1 MVENHCLPCSQE
13 QAEHADAQ
21 PCNVQNSELR
31 AHRDCVPS
39 EENSTVKHE
48 DDAGNLAAEVCGVAD
63 HQKPIRFLDRAA
75 DSLMTSTKLSEV
87 AAELAPITDT
97 FAELVVQLVE
107 LMTQKTHH
115 HVVHCLRKLPQ
126 LDLTMRIKRN

>member
-1 MVENHCLPCSQE
+1 MVENYCLPCSQR

-21 PCNVQNSELR
+21 PCDVHDSELR
-31 AHRDCVPS
+31 THRDRVLS
-39 EENSTVKHE
+39 EENSTVEHE
-48 DDAGNLAAEVCGVAD
+48 DDAGNLAAEVRGVAD

-75 DSLMTSTKLSEV
+75 DSLVTSTKLSEV

-107 LMTQKTHH
+107 LMTQNTHH
-115 HVVHCLRKLPQ
+115 HVAHCLRKRPQ
-126 LDLTMRIKRN
+126 LDLTM